1 MKIQSYRDLKVWQQ
15 SMDLVVACYK
25 VTKGFP
31 SCEIYCL
38 TSQLRRAAI
47 SVPANIAE
55 GRGRRQTKEFLRYLS
70 IAYGSLME
78 LETHIELSMRLGY
91 LDQNLYSHLLERT
104 ANIGRMINGLGN
116 SLRSRTLTQSGS

>member
-15 SMDLVVACYK
+15 SMDFVVACYK
-25 VTKGFP
+25 VTTGFP

-55 GRGRRQTKEFLRYLS
+55 GRGRRRTKEFLRHLE

-78 LETHIELSMRLGY
+78 LETHIEISKRLG
-91 LDQNLYSHLLERT
+91 QNPYSQLLEQAAT
-104 ANIGRMINGLGN
+104 IGRMTNGLRT
-116 SLRSRTLTQSGS
+116 SLLTKLLPRSGP

>member
-1 MKIQSYRDLKVWQQ
+1 MKIQGYRDLKVWQQ
-15 SMDLVVACYK
+15 SMDFVVVCYK
-25 VTKGFP
+25 VTKDFP

-55 GRGRRQTKEFLRYLS
+55 GRGRRQTKEFLRYLA

-91 LDQNLYSHLLERT
+91 IDQNPYSQLLKQA
-104 ANIGRMINGLGN
+104 ANIGRMINGLGH
-116 SLRSRTLTQSGS
+116 SLRSKI